1 MVPILEIK
9 IFYAMTILY
18 YFLGFLIVG
27 MIIFIFAL
35 HTAPHMDEKG
45 NLLDKDGN
53 IVDER
58 GRIIKSIEEI
68 KKEFAEELR
77 KSLEKQ
83 KNG

>member
-1 MVPILEIK
+1 
-9 IFYAMTILY
+9 MTILY

-27 MIIFIFAL
+27 ILIFVFAFS
-35 HTAPHMDEKG
+35 TAPHMDENG

-68 KKEFAEELR
+68 KEEFAEELR

>member
-1 MVPILEIK
+1 M
-9 IFYAMTILY
+9 MILY
-18 YFLGFLIVG
+18 YFLGFLIAG
-27 MIIFIFAL
+27 ILIFVFAFS
-35 HTAPHMDEKG
+35 TAPHMDENG

-68 KKEFAEELR
+68 KEEFAEELR

>member
-1 MVPILEIK
+1 
-9 IFYAMTILY
+9 
-18 YFLGFLIVG
+18 
-27 MIIFIFAL
+27 
-35 HTAPHMDEKG
+35 MDERG

-53 IVDER
+53 IVDDK

-68 KKEFAEELR
+68 KEEFAEELR

>member
-1 MVPILEIK
+1 M
-9 IFYAMTILY
+9 MILY

-27 MIIFIFAL
+27 IIIFIFAIKTSPL
-35 HTAPHMDEKG
+35 MDERG

-53 IVDER
+53 IVDDK

>member
-1 MVPILEIK
+1 M
-9 IFYAMTILY
+9 MILY

-27 MIIFIFAL
+27 ILIFVFAFS
-35 HTAPHMDEKG
+35 TAPHMDENG